1 VTSLLPRSAKPLLT
15 LFFGLAIAS
24 VACKEDDPDYPR
36 LQDGG
41 CVGVS
46 CSGGAVSQG
55 GGKGGTS
62 AAGGASGA
70 GASGGSAGDSAG
82 AGAGDGGSAGSVDDG
97 TTATVRGQ
105 VVVLADALF
114 LAGSPYPG
122 TATVVVDQ
130 ASPTPTGSW
139 DGVTPFEIAGVP
151 GGARLFATT
160 PVSATA
166 DLLGSLVRYQVT
178 PPSFETN
185 FPLVDGQVL
194 RTVVASLPTPQTLAA
209 GTSHALVTVT
219 NSAGEAIQGVTA
231 TVSGA
236 GAIAYDLGDD
246 YSGTKTGTRGT
257 ILVVNIVGAGQVNLV
272 LTDLQGQQA
281 STALP
286 IQPDVVTFAGVQF

>member
-1 VTSLLPRSAKPLLT
+1 MLLPA
-15 LFFGLAIAS
+15 
-24 VACKEDDPDYPR
+24 ACKEDAPDYPR
-36 LQDGG
+36 LRDGG
-41 CVGVS
+41 CVGVA
-46 CSGGAVSQG
+46 CTGGNVSTG
-55 GGKGGTS
+55 TGKGG
-62 AAGGASGA
+62 SGA
-70 GASGGSAGDSAG
+70 GASAGSGGTAPGGGGDAGQAAGGDAG
-82 AGAGDGGSAGSVDDG
+82 AAGSVDDG

-105 VVVLADALF
+105 VVVLSDSLF
-114 LAGSPYPG
+114 VSGSPYPG

-130 ASPTPTGSW
+130 ANPTSSATW

-160 PVSATA
+160 PVSTTS
-166 DLLGSLVRYQVT
+166 DLLGSLVRYQIT

-194 RTVVASLPTPQTLAA
+194 RTVVASLPTPQTLVA
-209 GTSHALVTVT
+209 GASHALITVT
-219 NSAGEAIQGVTA
+219 TAAGELVPGVTA

-246 YSGTKTGTRGT
+246 YSGTKTGSRGT

-272 LTDLQGQQA
+272 LSDSQGQQA